1 MKRQIV
7 FMSIILLLV
16 CMSGFSL
23 QKTLIDFTTLT
34 ADYEV
39 QNAGGQMENAATL
52 VNYSSQAGAR
62 FTDEERELMLT
73 SLALDNWRVEL
84 ASSSRTVERMKD
96 SLTKEATTTSNARP
110 FDGEEMANK
119 TILGVRI
126 LFPESA
132 FNSYAIIKPPF
143 EIQAYQDK
151 EEFAADGTATVSDE
165 ELGRGTKF
173 DGYGV
178 IKNIGVIK
186 EIECM
191 AYGGNYPHALEII
204 LMDEQ
209 YVERSYHLDYLKF
222 EGWKRLVWT
231 NPNYITEVRNREI
244 QLYPLYPRSV
254 PYRKLIGF
262 VIYRD
267 AASIG
272 GDFITYIKDV
282 KITYDEAIR
291 EQDELQ
297 IDDESIWGI
306 LQKRNEA
313 RRQAEYKR
321 LGNRQ
326 VLELLERMKM
336 DQTE

>member
-7 FMSIILLLV
+7 FMSIILLLI
-16 CMSGFSL
+16 CNSGFSL

-34 ADYEV
+34 ADYDV
-39 QNAGGQMENAATL
+39 PNADTKENQATL

-62 FTDEERELMLT
+62 FTDEEKELMVT
-73 SLALDNWRVEL
+73 SLALNNWRVEL

-96 SLTKEATTTSNARP
+96 SMTKEATTTSNARP
-110 FDGEEMANK
+110 FDGEEMASK
-119 TILGVRI
+119 TIMGIRI

-151 EEFAADGTATVSDE
+151 EELQADGSLVVNDE
-165 ELGRGTKF
+165 EKGRGQKF
-173 DGYGV
+173 DGFGV
-178 IKNIGVIK
+178 IKNVGVIK

-191 AYGGNYPHALEII
+191 AYGANYPHALEVI
-204 LMDEQ
+204 LMDEN
-209 YVERSYHLDYLKF
+209 YTERSYHLDYLNF
-222 EGWKRLVWT
+222 EGWKRLTWT
-231 NPNYITEVRNREI
+231 NPNYISEVRNREI
-244 QLYPLYPRSV
+244 QMYPLYPRSI

-291 EQDELQ
+291 EQENAQ

-306 LQKRNEA
+306 LQARNEA
-313 RRQAEYKR
+313 RQLAEYKR

-326 VLELLERMKM
+326 VLELLEKMKM
-336 DQTE
+336 DSGE